1 MAKNTI
7 YVSLDAGLTE
17 HNFQTVQ
24 KIYQEVVDQKKI
36 GKVPVLIAEDETAS
50 TAQVAY
56 SEDKDVLVGFCG
68 PKATDTEQH
77 ICRDSYNIPVGDGEE
92 GYTNITSA
100 FQDNKIG
107 SLARAVIINP
117 LHPDLPKI
125 PILIHPTCNKFNA
138 AFVKHQWKEIDRL
151 FKLYLEDTVGPLVGQ
166 SSDGD
171 TRRRNLMMETATSNS
186 EKYQPIP
193 HEEGFIY
200 TCNKHEKADGT
211 YSISDLFDQDYV
223 HNHKKLVNHLFHSSK
238 QLTIGRYHVNSN
250 HLTLLHQ
257 LFRFDEH
264 GLQAEDLTRSDRQ
277 NWQSA
282 QRICFLKVQDCLRQV
297 LDGSVE
303 GRLPDGTVKGTL
315 IFLKIIWAYV
325 EIFCSGCASLR
336 DRIKY
341 AALVSHFLDLW
352 RKYITVTDGLTQ
364 KSNFLSRESCTD
376 VQLSCHCAV
385 SRGVDFG
392 YICARVPV
400 LNFRAGP
407 RYPRLANYT
416 KNKSKK

>member
-1 MAKNTI
+1 MKAIAYQLQRAADEGKLESKHVLCSLLESISRNLNVEKHGKRYTAPMQSFFEVILLWGGPWLANFVSLHIFGPEIHTLFRWRKNKC
-7 YVSLDAGLTE
+7 VSLDAGLTE

-24 KIYQEVVDQKKI
+24 KIYQEVVDQKNL

-77 ICRDSYNIPVGDGEE
+77 ICRDLYNIPVGDGEE
-92 GYTNITSA
+92 GYTNISTA

-107 SLARAVIINP
+107 SLGRAVIINP

-125 PILIHPTCNKFNA
+125 PILIHPTCNKLNA

-171 TRRRNLMMETATSNS
+171 TRWRNLMMETATSNS
-186 EKYQPIP
+186 EMYQPIP

-257 LFRFDEH
+257 LFRFDGH

-282 QRICFLKVQDCLRQV
+282 ERICFLKVQDCL
-297 LDGSVE
+297 LKT
-303 GRLPDGTVKGTL
+303 GTR
-315 IFLKIIWAYV
+315 W
-325 EIFCSGCASLR
+325 
-336 DRIKY
+336 
-341 AALVSHFLDLW
+341 
-352 RKYITVTDGLTQ
+352 
-364 KSNFLSRESCTD
+364 
-376 VQLSCHCAV
+376 
-385 SRGVDFG
+385 
-392 YICARVPV
+392 
-400 LNFRAGP
+400 
-407 RYPRLANYT
+407 
-416 KNKSKK
+416 